1 MEMNNEHLESFL
13 TKNTV
18 TLTYGE
24 ALKKLIL
31 ITANASIELGQLLA
45 KGNLM
50 GEAAKL
56 DSVNVQ
62 GEYQMQLDVISND
75 IYVKAFQESK
85 VVAGIVSEE
94 LKDAIIWPNSTEKH
108 QFLVNFDPLDGSSNL
123 MVNGI
128 VGSIFSI
135 LPLPTSGVNDASA
148 FLQPGKA
155 QLAALYVIYGPATM
169 LVISIGN
176 GTHAFTLDQASNSF
190 KLSHANLKINV
201 QTNEFAI
208 NTSNE
213 RFWEKP
219 IKRYVAEC
227 IDGQSGIRERDFNM
241 RWMASMVADVHRILM
256 RGGVFLYPKDTK
268 LPSKMGRLRLL
279 YEANPMSMLVEQA
292 DGKSTIGRMRLMDV
306 EPTDIHQRIPVILGS
321 EQEVTLI
328 AHYHQVHDQE

>member
-1 MEMNNEHLESFL
+1 MKMNNEHLESFL

-18 TLTYGE
+18 ALSYGE

-31 ITANASIELGQLLA
+31 ITANASIELAQLLA
-45 KGNLM
+45 KGSLT

-56 DSVNVQ
+56 DSLNVQ

-75 IYVKAFQESK
+75 IYVKALNESK

-94 LKDAIIWPNSTEKH
+94 LADAVIWSGSAEKH

-135 LPLPTSGVNDASA
+135 LPVPISGVSNASA
-148 FLQPGKA
+148 FLQAGNA
-155 QLAALYVIYGPATM
+155 QLAALYVIYGPSTM

-176 GTHAFTLDQASNSF
+176 GTHAFTLDQSTNNF
-190 KLSHANLKINV
+190 MLTHADIKINA

-208 NTSNE
+208 NASNE
-213 RFWEKP
+213 RFWENP

-227 IDGQSGIRERDFNM
+227 IDGRTGIRACDFNM

-292 DGKSTIGRMRLMDV
+292 DGKSTIGHMRLMDV
-306 EPTDIHQRIPVILGS
+306 EPIDIHQRVPVILGS

-328 AHYHQVHDQE
+328 EHYHQVHDQQ

>member
-1 MEMNNEHLESFL
+1 MNNEDLESYL
-13 TKNTV
+13 RDNTAA
-18 TLTYGE
+18 LSYGE

-31 ITANASIELGQLLA
+31 VTANASIELAQLLA
-45 KGNLM
+45 KGSLT

-56 DSVNVQ
+56 DSMNVQ
-62 GEYQMQLDVISND
+62 GEYQMELDVISND
-75 IYVKAFQESK
+75 IYVKAFQESN

-94 LKDAIIWPNSTEKH
+94 LTDAVIWPGSTEKH

-135 LPLPTSGVNDASA
+135 LPVPTSGVNDASA

-155 QLAALYVIYGPATM
+155 QLAALYVIYGPTTM

-190 KLSHANLKINV
+190 KLSHANLKINA

-208 NTSNE
+208 NASNE

-219 IKRYVAEC
+219 VKRYVAEC
-227 IDGQSGIRERDFNM
+227 IDGRSGIRARDFNM

-328 AHYHQVHDQE
+328 AHYHQVHDQQ